1 MANVLAKIGIYGDLH
16 LNSKNYGAHRDYAK
30 ESLEYLHKI
39 TEITK
44 NENLTHLIGLGDFS
58 FGRFHSLEY
67 RGAVDLEL
75 TEQYK
80 LVQGNH
86 YELLGNHDIAG
97 YGKVERDY
105 YISRNLLKP
114 SENLSIGNL
123 NITMVDFNAHKST
136 PMNIV
141 DDDTHVNVVLA
152 HDFFKFSNVG
162 LSNFGKAIELDNF
175 EEWFGIDLL
184 ICGHVHKIMNF
195 DGYMT
200 KDNNIVHKVEVRY
213 PGCMMRP
220 SYREGH
226 IDEIGRVIVLTIYDD
241 GNLDVSN
248 SDFLLWNI
256 EESFNVEEKTVEKEK
271 KVEKQSRVDIS
282 DVVKQ
287 LNMHDRNVGNPE
299 DIVSSMEGIDDK
311 YKNKAIE
318 LLKEAL
324 G

>member
-1 MANVLAKIGIYGDLH
+1 MANILAKIGIYGDLH

-75 TEQYK
+75 TEQCK

-97 YGKVERDY
+97 YGAVERDY

-200 KDNNIVHKVEVRY
+200 KDNNTVHKVEVRY

-226 IDEIGRVIVLTIYDD
+226 IDEIGRVIILTIYDD

-256 EESFNVEEKTVEKEK
+256 EESFNVEEKTIEKEK